1 MIRIYTK
8 RAIDALNELIYSAKE
23 EEQKASQFVD
33 IDFNKYLNEELD
45 KAFKF

>member
-8 RAIDALNELIYSAKE
+8 RAIDALNDLIYNAKDDV
-23 EEQKASQFVD
+23 QQAAQFVD